1 MEYPDWTLRELWLFQ
16 QVMELGTVTAAADRL
31 GLSQP
36 AASRMLASFERKTG
50 KLLFDRVGRNLLPT
64 AAAQGVLQQAN
75 AVLSAANGPAV
86 PPNLGPSV
94 LRVGAPPFF
103 AHGFIPEALGRFA
116 SLMPECQIRLEI
128 RSTPVILDA
137 LNEEDLD
144 IGITDTQQRSPNLV
158 SINFRRARLYCF
170 ASPSTKLAQKA
181 VAYPADLIDE
191 KLVLLTRRHGSRA
204 FIERQLLSEG
214 ATPRE
219 MLEASSGEAA
229 LWLAHHFK
237 GVALMSTFPIIGYLP
252 VPLVPVPFEPE
263 FRYDAQFLM
272 PRKIAP
278 TATLRLFMKAVRDTA
293 EAQNAFSQA
302 VTPIR

>member
-1 MEYPDWTLRELWLFQ
+1 MEYPDWSLRELWLFQ

-31 GLSQP
+31 GMSQP
-36 AASRMLASFERKTG
+36 AASRMLASFEKKTG

-64 AAAQGVLQQAN
+64 AAAQGVFQQAN
-75 AVLSAANGPAV
+75 AVLSAANGPV
-86 PPNLGPSV
+86 PRPSLGLSV

-116 SLMPECQIRLEI
+116 ALMPECQIRLEI

-144 IGITDTQQRSPNLV
+144 IGVTDTQQRSPNLV
-158 SINFRRARLYCF
+158 SVNFRRARLYCF
-170 ASPSTKLAQKA
+170 ASPKSKLAQKA
-181 VAYPADLIDE
+181 VARPADLIDE
-191 KLVLLTRRHGSRA
+191 KLVLLTRRHASRA
-204 FIERQLLSEG
+204 FVERQLLSEG
-214 ATPRE
+214 VAPRE

-237 GVALMSTFPIIGYLP
+237 GVAMMSIFPVIRYLP

-263 FRYDAQFLM
+263 FRYDAQFVM

-278 TATLRLFMKAVRDTA
+278 TATLRMFMKAVRDTA
-293 EAQNAFSQA
+293 EAQNEFSQA
-302 VTPIR
+302 VLPMS